1 MLVRHVV
8 RIVGLFGI
16 VLHTSSNNTNIIIC
30 MRARTR
36 YYEIVHSSILDDY
49 DFAIKMDWMDIFSRE
64 HLNGIRNIAI
74 VQMLNLLWIDATFY
88 IGNY

>member
-8 RIVGLFGI
+8 HVVGLFGP
-16 VLHTSSNNTNIIIC
+16 VLHTSNNKNIIIC
-30 MRARTR
+30 VRAHTR